1 MPLSA
6 AAGGCGGHGANTPRA
21 GVVFDLC
28 PRRFSLALSPH
39 HSGQRHAA
47 AAAAAAAA
55 SDALLTIYS
64 AALRCDIVLTMLILS

>member
-1 MPLSA
+1 VPLSA

-47 AAAAAAAA
+47 AAAAAAA